1 MPPELP
7 AWTLLVGT
15 GAIRHQHS
23 KPGIA
28 AEHMQAACFLARLGM
43 TLRWNAYAFSRW
55 PQLGDMEPAELR
67 VCVGA
72 LLAAFGG
79 GLSAAEL
86 RRRLRACPELLMLSP
101 EEIAAVE
108 ACLVSLGLA
117 DVEMAAVLA
126 AEPKILTASAEETR
140 DIVSELRS
148 HYQLSPAQLRAA
160 IIEMPRL
167 LSPAFMAAGFSAK
180 VMKQVEDVIAKQ
192 HQQSS

>member
-1 MPPELP
+1 MLPEKPPR
-7 AWTLLVGT
+7 TLLVGT
-15 GAIRHQHS
+15 GANRHQHS

-43 TLRWNAYAFSRW
+43 TLRWTAYAFSRW

-67 VCVGA
+67 ACVGA

-86 RRRLRACPELLMLSP
+86 RRRLRACPDLLVLSP
-101 EEIAAVE
+101 EEIAAVQV
-108 ACLVSLGLA
+108 CLASLGLA
-117 DVEMAAVLA
+117 DVDIAAVRA
-126 AEPKILTASAEETR
+126 AEPKILMASAEEMR
-140 DIVSELRS
+140 EIVSDLRS
-148 HYQLSPAQLRAA
+148 HYQLSPEQLRAA
-160 IIEMPRL
+160 IIQMLRL

-180 VMKQVEDVIAKQ
+180 VVKQLEDVMAKQ